1 METQPVN
8 AQPALPQPA
17 EPQPALTNA
26 TPRAC
31 PRCQGRVLRRHRD
44 TASHEIGLYSCRCGF
59 LFKSPNPPQ
68 QPENTIDG
76 NPDSDDYFTNFTEI
90 SYDPSEVA
98 LKKQTFLVAYQ
109 LGLTVEQ
116 AAQLAGVSARA
127 AYYWRDKDHDFAQ
140 AWHTSR
146 DRLVEALEM
155 QAFQRAANGSDRM
168 LTFLLKSH
176 RPEIYNERVR
186 ANTPNS
192 STQDPDRTFSLAEI
206 YEKVRKWEV
215 DDKWEVLDPPQT
227 PAQPEM
233 PETQEQ
239 AHPSHQEDR
248 SELPDPD
255 PVAAAPPLV
264 EESDYAIGLP

>member
-1 METQPVN
+1 M
-8 AQPALPQPA
+8 
-17 EPQPALTNA
+17 
-26 TPRAC
+26 
-31 PRCQGRVLRRHRD
+31 
-44 TASHEIGLYSCRCGF
+44 
-59 LFKSPNPPQ
+59 
-68 QPENTIDG
+68 
-76 NPDSDDYFTNFTEI
+76 
-90 SYDPSEVA
+90 
-98 LKKQTFLVAYQ
+98 
-109 LGLTVEQ
+109 GLTVEQ
-116 AAQLAGVSARA
+116 AAQFAGVTPRA
-127 AYYWRDKDHDFAQ
+127 AYYWRDKDRDFAK
-140 AWHTSR
+140 AWRNSR

-155 QAFQRAANGSDRM
+155 QAFQRAAKGSDRM

-206 YEKVRKWEV
+206 YEKVRQWEV

-248 SELPDPD
+248 PELSDPD
-255 PVAAAPPLV
+255 PVAAPPLV